1 MYSVSLNSFSIL
13 PKSCS
18 VPISRSDD
26 GFIITRIPR
35 NSILGNMFRSD
46 DGIFVVRTPVKEYFS
61 VRLIPD
67 SEIFMPVFL
76 IDLHK
81 KLPKT
86 QVATSDKQSF

>member
-26 GFIITRIPR
+26 GFIMIPR
-35 NSILGNMFRSD
+35 NSIWGNMFWSD
-46 DGIFVVRTPVKEYFS
+46 DGIFVVRTPVKEYFLS
-61 VRLIPD
+61 D
-67 SEIFMPVFL
+67 SFL
-76 IDLHK
+76 TVKYSCPFFIDLPK

-86 QVATSDKQSF
+86 PVATSDKQSF